1 MVERRVCS
9 FCGNEIEPGTGKM
22 YIKIDGTIYNFC
34 KNKCHKNLIE
44 LKRVPRR
51 TTWTQQYIR
60 EKSSKIAQKGGK
72 ASKGKRGKP
81 AKKKVM
87 KQKKVPKKETE
98 EKKENKKEP
107 KADEKAEE

>member
-22 YIKIDGTIYNFC
+22 YIKVDGTVYNFC

-51 TTWTQQYIR
+51 TGWTQPYLR
-60 EKSSKIAQKGGK
+60 EKSAQISTKGKKGVKRKKGGPP
-72 ASKGKRGKP
+72 KGKALKR
-81 AKKKVM
+81 
-87 KQKKVPKKETE
+87 KKVPEKSKKGE
-98 EKKENKKEP
+98 ESKNIKKKKS
-107 KADEKAEE
+107 EKEK

>member
-22 YIKIDGTIYNFC
+22 YIKVDGTVYNFC

-51 TTWTQQYIR
+51 TRWTQPHMR
-60 EKSSKIAQKGGK
+60 EKSSKKSAG
-72 ASKGKRGKP
+72 
-81 AKKKVM
+81 KKKVS
-87 KQKKVPKKETE
+87 QSKKGKAPPKKPQLRKKET
-98 EKKENKKEP
+98 KSSQKGPKAQTKNKKG
-107 KADEKAEE
+107 